1 MPANVA
7 HMLICNKAVKALQE
21 ERKESWGGGAGSF
34 LLRKSNR
41 RLYQFDLQ
49 EERADFNNEIVA

>member
-1 MPANVA
+1 MPANIA
-7 HMLICNKAVKALQE
+7 HMLICNKAVKVLQE

-41 RLYQFDLQ
+41 RLYPFELQ
-49 EERADFNNEIVA
+49 KERADFNNEIVA